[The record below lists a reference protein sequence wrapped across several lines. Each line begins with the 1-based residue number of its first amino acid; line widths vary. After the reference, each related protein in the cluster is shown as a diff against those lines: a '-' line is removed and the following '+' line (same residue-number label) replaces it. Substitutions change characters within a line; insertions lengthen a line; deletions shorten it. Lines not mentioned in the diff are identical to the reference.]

1 MKKRK
6 NIIISAVTCM
16 MSICLMMLGVYAA
29 TNPSVS
35 INGQVSYTAR
45 DAKVLVRGK
54 ANGAKGQAVVDYPSA
69 TVTANDVTATKVT
82 DSTTQYLDYTAGT
95 GNSETDNLS
104 PWNIGVL
111 EFAEDSSG
119 VKDIVLSFDLTNLS
133 TYPVQ
138 ATLTFP
144 SGAEESD
151 LAHAKVSRTASATS
165 AYLAPNGGNK
175 EITVTYKL
183 TDDSQSIPTDAD
195 NLLGMN
201 IKFEKAALKV
211 QANSVSEINKNNG
224 LVTMGKSTEDAVEE
238 DVKWKCFAYSTDG
251 ATWTKLDSGESIPA
265 TAKYGYFI
273 LDTYVSSLDSK
284 EFLAKSKYA
293 ENSSDSNYY
302 INAGTNGVTEA
313 NTVYANDYY
322 YSDVRKTLKG
332 LETTLS
338 ISTDSEI
345 YKAIQGR
352 TMTDLYGKMN
362 LSSTDVSLPTG
373 ADASDTDTFWLM
385 SVYEASTYFADNDAR
400 KWMNGDSGKWYW
412 LRSPCIDSSRFAGVA
427 GFRGVV
433 GYGCDDLVYQGG
445 GARAAFK
452 LQLA

>member
-144 SGAEESD
+144 TGAKDSD
-151 LAHAKVSRTASATS
+151 LANAKVSRTASATS

-183 TDDSQSIPTDAD
+183 TDDSQSIPTDAT

-201 IKFEKAALKV
+201 IKFEKTALK
-211 QANSVSEINKNNG
+211 NG
-224 LVTMGKSTEDAVEE
+224 YELTSTERSTGKLTMGKQSTDSTVE
-238 DVKWKCFAYSTDG
+238 DVEWKCFAYSNDG
-251 ATWTKLDSGESIPA
+251 TNWTRLDSGQSIP
-265 TAKYGYFI
+265 TGAKYGYFV
-273 LDTYVSSLDSK
+273 LDTYVSSLGSKQFLPDSK
-284 EFLAKSKYA
+284 WTK
-293 ENSSDSNYY
+293 NSDDNKYY
-302 INAGTNGVTEA
+302 ISAGVNGVTEA
-313 NTVYANDYY
+313 NTVYPQDYY
-322 YSDVRKTLKG
+322 YSDIRQTLKG
-332 LETTLS
+332 LENILS

-352 TMTDLYGKMN
+352 TITDLYGKMIPIN
-362 LSSTDVSLPTG
+362 TDATLPTG

-385 SVYEASTYFADNDAR
+385 SYYEVFTYFADDTAR
-400 KWMNGDSGKWYW
+400 KWMNRGSGESYW
-412 LRSPCIDSSRFAGVA
+412 LRSPGHAYYTDVCIVLAD
-427 GFRGVV
+427 
-433 GYGCDDLVYQGG
+433 GYLVNRVYYSY

-452 LQLA
+452 LAFA

>member
-6 NIIISAVTCM
+6 NIIISVVTCM
-16 MSICLMMLGVYAA
+16 MSICLMMFGVYAA

-82 DSTTQYLDYTAGT
+82 DSSTQYLDYTAGT
-95 GNSETDNLS
+95 GNSESDNLS

-144 SGAEESD
+144 TGAKDSD
-151 LAHAKVSRTASATS
+151 LANAKVNRTASATS

-183 TDDSQSIPTDAD
+183 TDDSQSIPTDAT

-201 IKFEKAALKV
+201 IKFEKTVMKV
-211 QANSVSEINKNNG
+211 QANSVSEINKNG
-224 LVTMGKSTEDAVEE
+224 GKVTMGKQSSSSTVEN
-238 DVKWKCFAYSTDG
+238 VQWRCFAYSTDG
-251 ATWTKLDSGESIPA
+251 ETWTKLDSGQSIP
-265 TAKYGYFI
+265 TGAKYGYFV
-273 LDTYVSSLDSK
+273 LDTYVSSLDRK
-284 EFLAKSKYA
+284 VFLANSKYA
-293 ENSSDSNYY
+293 QNSDDSKYY
-302 INAGTNGVTEA
+302 INSGVNGVTET

-322 YSDVRKTLKG
+322 YSDIRQTLKG

-352 TMTDLYGKMN
+352 TMTDLYGKM
-362 LSSTDVSLPTG
+362 SSSSADVTLPTG
-373 ADASDTDTFWLM
+373 ANASDTDSFWLM
-385 SVYEASTYFADNDAR
+385 SRYEAITYFAGNNTR
-400 KWMNGDSGKWYW
+400 KWMNGNSGEYYW
-412 LRSPCIDSSRFAGVA
+412 LRSPWSNDSNSAA
-427 GFRGVV
+427 YV
-433 GYGCDDLVYQGG
+433 GYGGYLNNGNLVHNVD

-452 LQLA
+452 LAFA

>member
-6 NIIISAVTCM
+6 NIIISVVTCM
-16 MSICLMMLGVYAA
+16 MSICLMMFGVYAA

-82 DSTTQYLDYTAGT
+82 DSSNQYLDYTAGT
-95 GNSETDNLS
+95 GNSESDNLS

-144 SGAEESD
+144 TGAKDSD
-151 LAHAKVSRTASATS
+151 LANAKVSRTASATS

-183 TDDSQSIPTDAD
+183 TDDSQSIPTDAT

-201 IKFEKAALKV
+201 IKFEKTALKV
-211 QANSVSEINKNNG
+211 QANSVSEINKNG
-224 LVTMGKSTEDAVEE
+224 CKVTMGKQSADSTVE
-238 DVKWKCFAYSTDG
+238 DVEWKCFAYSTDG
-251 ATWTKLDSGESIPA
+251 TNWTRLDSGQSIPA
-265 TAKYGYFI
+265 GAKYGYFI
-273 LDTYVSSLDSK
+273 LDTYISNLRSK
-284 EFLAKSKYA
+284 HFLTSSKYA
-293 ENSSDSNYY
+293 ENSSGEYY
-302 INAGTNGVTEA
+302 INAGVNGVTEA
-313 NTVYANDYY
+313 NTVYPNDYY
-322 YSDVRKTLKG
+322 YSDIRQILKG
-332 LETTLS
+332 FESTLS
-338 ISTDSEI
+338 ITTDSEI

-352 TMTDLYGKMN
+352 TMTDLYGKMSD
-362 LSSTDVSLPTG
+362 SSTGTDVTLPTG
-373 ADASDTDTFWLM
+373 ANASDTDSFWLM
-385 SVYEASTYFADNDAR
+385 SVYEANTYFADDDAR
-400 KWMNGDSGKWYW
+400 KWMNGNSGVVYW
-412 LRSPCIDSSRFAGVA
+412 LRSPNSSDSRRAYDVDND
-427 GFRGVV
+427 
-433 GYGCDDLVYQGG
+433 GYVYRYSVYGSG
-445 GARAAFK
+445 SARAAFK
-452 LQLA
+452 LAFA

>member
-1 MKKRK
+1 
-6 NIIISAVTCM
+6 M
-16 MSICLMMLGVYAA
+16 MSICLMMFGVYAA
-29 TNPSVS
+29 SNPSLS
-35 INGQVSYTAR
+35 ISGQVSYSAR

-82 DSTTQYLDYTAGT
+82 DSSNQYLDYTEGT

-144 SGAEESD
+144 TGAKDSD
-151 LAHAKVSRTASATS
+151 LANAKVNRTASATS

-183 TDDSQSIPTDAD
+183 TDDSQSIPTDAT

-201 IKFEKAALKV
+201 IKFEKTALKV
-211 QANSVSEINKNNG
+211 QANSVSEINKNG
-224 LVTMGKSTEDAVEE
+224 CKVTMGKQSADSTVE
-238 DVKWKCFAYSTDG
+238 DVEWKCFAYSTDG
-251 ATWTKLDSGESIPA
+251 TNWTRLDSGQSIPA
-265 TAKYGYFI
+265 GAKYGYFI
-273 LDTYVSSLDSK
+273 LDTYISSLGSK
-284 EFLAKSKYA
+284 QFLSSNKYTK
-293 ENSSDSNYY
+293 NSDDNKYY

-322 YSDVRKTLKG
+322 YSDIRQTLKTLA
-332 LETTLS
+332 TTLN
-338 ISTDSEI
+338 ISSDNEI

-352 TMTDLYGKMN
+352 TMTDLYGKM
-362 LSSTDVSLPTG
+362 SSRSTDVSLPTG
-373 ADASDTDTFWLM
+373 ANASDTDTFWLM
-385 SVYEASTYFADNDAR
+385 SRYEASTYFAGNNTR
-400 KWMNGDSGKWYW
+400 KWMNGDSGEYYW
-412 LRSPCIDSSRFAGVA
+412 LRSPWSNDSNSAA
-427 GFRGVV
+427 YV
-433 GYGCDDLVYQGG
+433 GYGGYLNSANLVHNVD

>member
-6 NIIISAVTCM
+6 NIIISAVTCIV
-16 MSICLMMLGVYAA
+16 SICLMMFGVYAA

-35 INGQVSYTAR
+35 INGQVLYTAR

-82 DSTTQYLDYTAGT
+82 DSSNQYLDYTAGT
-95 GNSETDNLS
+95 GNSESDNLS

-111 EFAEDSSG
+111 EFAEDGSG
-119 VKDIVLSFDLTNLS
+119 VKNIVLSFDLTNLS

-144 SGAEESD
+144 TGAKDSD
-151 LAHAKVSRTASATS
+151 LANAKVSRTASATS

-183 TDDSQSIPTDAD
+183 TDDSQSIPTDAT

-201 IKFEKAALKV
+201 IKFEKTALKTS
-211 QANSVSEINKNNG
+211 ATNNSISEINAFNG
-224 LVTMGKSTEDAVEE
+224 KIVMGKQSADSTVE
-238 DVKWKCFAYSTDG
+238 DVEWICFAYSIDG
-251 ATWTKLDSGESIPA
+251 TNWTRFVSGQSIPA
-265 TAKYGYFI
+265 VAKYGYFV

-284 EFLAKSKYA
+284 DFLTYGKYPQ
-293 ENSSDSNYY
+293 NSDDRKYY
-302 INAGTNGVTEA
+302 IKAGVNGVTEA
-313 NTVYANDYY
+313 NTVLANDYH

-338 ISTDSEI
+338 ISTDNEI

-352 TMTDLYGKMN
+352 TITDLYGKMSDSN
-362 LSSTDVSLPTG
+362 KDVTLPTG
-373 ADASDTDTFWLM
+373 ANASETDAFWLM
-385 SVYEASTYFADNDAR
+385 SRYEANTYFADDDAR
-400 KWMNGDSGKWYW
+400 KWMNGDSVKYYW
-412 LRSPCIDSSRFAGVA
+412 LRSPHSEFSNAAYRVFSDGTVRPNA
-427 GFRGVV
+427 V
-433 GYGCDDLVYQGG
+433 GYTHA
-445 GARAAFK
+445 ARAAFK
-452 LQLA
+452 LAFA

>member
-6 NIIISAVTCM
+6 NIIISVVTCM
-16 MSICLMMLGVYAA
+16 MSICLMMFGVYAA

-82 DSTTQYLDYTAGT
+82 DSSTQYLDYTAGT
-95 GNSETDNLS
+95 GNSESDNLS

-144 SGAEESD
+144 TGAKDSD
-151 LAHAKVSRTASATS
+151 LANAKVSRTASATS

-183 TDDSQSIPTDAD
+183 TDDSQSIPTDAT

-201 IKFEKAALKV
+201 IKFEKTALK
-211 QANSVSEINKNNG
+211 NG
-224 LVTMGKSTEDAVEE
+224 YELSSTERLTGKLTMGKQSTDSTVE
-238 DVKWKCFAYSTDG
+238 DVEWKCFAYSIDG
-251 ATWTKLDSGESIPA
+251 TNWTRLDSGQSIP
-265 TAKYGYFI
+265 TDAKYGYFV
-273 LDTYVSSLDSK
+273 LDTYVSSLDNK
-284 EFLAKSKYA
+284 PFLEGSKYA
-293 ENSSDSNYY
+293 ATKESGRLEFY
-302 INAGTNGVTEA
+302 IKVGINGVESA
-313 NTVYANDYY
+313 NTVYPNDYY
-322 YSDVRKTLKG
+322 YSDIRQTLKG
-332 LETTLS
+332 LENTLS

-352 TMTDLYGKMN
+352 TMTDLYGKMSDSN
-362 LSSTDVSLPTG
+362 TDVTLPTG
-373 ADASDTDTFWLM
+373 ATPSATDTFWLM
-385 SVYEASTYFADNDAR
+385 SYYETNTYFADDAAR
-400 KWMNGDSGKWYW
+400 VWKNEYEEAWLLYG
-412 LRSPCIDSSRFAGVA
+412 LRSPESKLNAYRVNAAG
-427 GFRGVV
+427 GIISHGVNATII
-433 GYGCDDLVYQGG
+433 
-445 GARAAFK
+445 ARAAFK
-452 LQLA
+452 LAFA

>member
-1 MKKRK
+1 
-6 NIIISAVTCM
+6 M
-16 MSICLMMLGVYAA
+16 MSICLMMFGVYAA

-82 DSTTQYLDYTAGT
+82 DSSNQYLDYTAGT

-151 LAHAKVSRTASATS
+151 LANAKVNRTASATS
-165 AYLAPNGGNK
+165 VYLAPNGGNK

-183 TDDSQSIPTDAD
+183 TDDSQSIPSDAD

-201 IKFEKAALKV
+201 IKFEKTGLQK
-211 QANSVSEINKNNG
+211 ANSVSAINENG
-224 LVTMGKSTEDAVEE
+224 GKVTMGKSTADTIVE
-238 DVKWKCFAYSTDG
+238 DVQWGCFAYSTDG
-251 ATWTKLDSGESIPA
+251 ETWTKLDSGVAIPD
-265 TAKYGYFI
+265 TAKYGYFV
-273 LDTYVSSLDSK
+273 LDTYVPSLDSI
-284 EFLAKSKYA
+284 FLSSDKYA
-293 ENSSDSNYY
+293 LNSGDNEFYHSDLDG
-302 INAGTNGVTEA
+302 ITDVK
-313 NTVYANDYY
+313 ANDYY
-322 YSDVRKTLKG
+322 YSDIRQTLKN
-332 LETTLS
+332 LESTFS
-338 ISTDSEI
+338 IFANSEI
-345 YKAIQGR
+345 YQAIQGR
-352 TMTDLYGKMN
+352 TIADLYKSNCYSDGIF
-362 LSSTDVSLPTG
+362 LEQSAPTG
-373 ADASDTDTFWLM
+373 ADMSTVDKFWLM
-385 SVYEASTYFADNDAR
+385 STFEAHTYFTDNTAR
-400 KWMNGDSGKWYW
+400 RWMNGDSSDSYW
-412 LRSPCIDSSRFAGVA
+412 LRSPDINKSNRTNLVSG
-427 GFRGVV
+427 RGAIGNLFTVNSA
-433 GYGCDDLVYQGG
+433 L

-452 LQLA
+452 LAFA